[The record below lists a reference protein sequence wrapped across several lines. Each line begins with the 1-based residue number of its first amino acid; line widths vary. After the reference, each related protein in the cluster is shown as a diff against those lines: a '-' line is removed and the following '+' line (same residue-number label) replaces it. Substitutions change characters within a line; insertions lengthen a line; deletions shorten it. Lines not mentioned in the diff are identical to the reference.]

1 MRLFY
6 RKKSV
11 LPFSKLIIGKSQF
24 FSARSYVYLHCY
36 TQERDRG
43 GTMCP
48 LPGQIGLIRFLWL
61 IHIWMTDMRSFD
73 LATWTDIFLFVH
85 NFRSQMLFWFLCDGM
100 MGSFILL
107 WMQDEEETS
116 TDISDFSE
124 FRIHRANL
132 SSIFLSFSIQT
143 TKKSWWMIIQNVL
156 HEKVCSIDLPLVVLW
171 LRLV

>member
-1 MRLFY
+1 MRWHPTNDFLFIA
-6 RKKSV
+6 K
-11 LPFSKLIIGKSQF
+11 G
-24 FSARSYVYLHCY
+24 
-36 TQERDRG
+36 
-43 GTMCP
+43 
-48 LPGQIGLIRFLWL
+48 
-61 IHIWMTDMRSFD
+61 
-73 LATWTDIFLFVH
+73 DIFMCSSDPPPTTYLLNQIPLVDTH
-85 NFRSQMLFWFLCDGM
+85 TDDRYGEFRPGHLNRHFYSSIFSEAIYAILNLCDGM

-156 HEKVCSIDLPLVVLW
+156 HEKVCSVDLPLVVLW